1 MKEIHLIK
9 PIKKYESQVMNYREI
24 FIQKD
29 ERIHGS
35 GELEDVQSFDEW
47 VDFEGRLSK
56 KFGESYVPSNVYL
69 AIRDEDNKLVGMIDF
84 REELTEFLYK
94 YGGNIGYS
102 ILPEERR
109 KGYGKEMLKLVL
121 EKCREFGKEKILITC
136 DKDNIASARTIMAN
150 GGILENEVADE
161 PGIGESGI
169 IQRYWIKL

>member
-1 MKEIHLIK
+1 MKEIYLIK
-9 PIKKYESQVMNYREI
+9 PIKEYEDQVMHYREI
-24 FIQKD
+24 FLQNKED
-29 ERIHGS
+29 IHGS
-35 GELEDVQSFDEW
+35 GELGDVKSFDEW
-47 VDFEGRLSK
+47 VDFKGRLSK

-69 AIRDEDNKLVGMIDF
+69 AIRNEDNKLIGMIDF
-84 REELTEFLYK
+84 REDLSDFLYK
-94 YGGNIGYS
+94 FGGNIGYS